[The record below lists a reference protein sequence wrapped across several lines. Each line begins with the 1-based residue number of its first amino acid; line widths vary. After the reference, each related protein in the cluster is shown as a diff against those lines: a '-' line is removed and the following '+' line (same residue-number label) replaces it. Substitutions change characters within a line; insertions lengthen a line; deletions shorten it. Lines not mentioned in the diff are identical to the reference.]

1 MSPNNITN
9 PSINFL
15 DAHKDC
21 WIIKAGTVLSSGHY
35 PDLSG
40 PHIPHPPPPP
50 SLPLDVPPQRPPRV
64 ALTGV
69 LTTEEPVIGITL
81 IGPQ

>member
-1 MSPNNITN
+1 MSLNDITN

-15 DAHKDC
+15 DAHIDS
-21 WIIKAGTVLSSGHY
+21 WIIKAGTVLSPGHY

-40 PHIPHPPPPP
+40 PHIAPRHPPT
-50 SLPLDVPPQRPPRV
+50 LPLDVPPQWPPRV
-64 ALTGV
+64 ALTGGI
-69 LTTEEPVIGITL
+69 TTEEPVIGITL

>member
-1 MSPNNITN
+1 MSPNDITN

-15 DAHKDC
+15 DAHIDF

-40 PHIPHPPPPP
+40 PHIPI
-50 SLPLDVPPQRPPRV
+50 SYLDVPPKRPPRV

-69 LTTEEPVIGITL
+69 LTTKEPVIGITL

>member
-1 MSPNNITN
+1 MSPNDITN

-21 WIIKAGTVLSSGHY
+21 RIIKAGTVLSSGHY

-40 PHIPHPPPPP
+40 PPSPPPP

-81 IGPQ
+81 LGPQ

>member
-1 MSPNNITN
+1 MSLNDITN

-15 DAHKDC
+15 DAHIDS

-69 LTTEEPVIGITL
+69 LTKEPVIGITL